1 MKILVTGGNG
11 FIGSHLVKALRERG
25 DEVTVLDLPDDILT
39 ARLPS
44 VDFVYHLA
52 AVARVGKSYEDPMR
66 TAAVNV
72 AGTLGIV
79 RRYTGGTHDN
89 VPVIIAGT
97 LHRGSSP
104 YAVSKYAMELSVECC
119 TGSYCDS
126 GDCRVVRFGN
136 VYGGG
141 EGVIDRW
148 LRESEITIYGNGQ
161 TCKDFIHV
169 DDVVAGLL
177 NPSSKPVSNLCTGRL
192 MSLEELA
199 SHYDKHISYRSPQ
212 PGDWSTEK
220 VTPDYPVKWTVEA
233 YLRSKR

>member
-1 MKILVTGGNG
+1 MKVLVTGGNG
-11 FIGSHLVKALRERG
+11 FIGSHLVKVLRERG
-25 DEVTVLDLPDDILT
+25 DSVMVMDLPDDVLT
-39 ARLPS
+39 APLPTA
-44 VDFVYHLA
+44 DFVYHLA

-66 TAAVNV
+66 TAEVNVGGTLRILQEYAPTTDECGISQWVPVVV
-72 AGTLGIV
+72 AGTL
-79 RRYTGGTHDN
+79 HK
-89 VPVIIAGT
+89 
-97 LHRGSSP
+97 GSSP
-104 YAVSKYAMELSVECC
+104 YAVTKAALVSMCSQFHNAKLI
-119 TGSYCDS
+119 
-126 GDCRVVRFGN
+126 RFGN

-148 LRESEITIYGNGQ
+148 LREPEIVIYGAGQ

-192 MSLEELA
+192 MSLEELS
-199 SHYDKHISYRSPQ
+199 SHYDKHVSYRSPQ

-233 YLRSKR
+233 YLRSKGA